1 MLEEIFDRQGLIVQ
15 VVPPKGSYLREV
27 QHPTQLCFKVVRPS
41 GQVSLRMDLVR
52 ELYHQ
57 LGSWIDCVDKV
68 DPC

>member
-15 VVPPKGSYLREV
+15 VVPPKGSYQVEF

-41 GQVSLRMDLVR
+41 GQVSLRPELVR
-52 ELYHQ
+52 ELYHR
-57 LGSWIDCVDKV
+57 LGEWIDKLDGV